1 MKYRTILDLTLF
13 AVYSAA
19 LLFLG
24 MTISK
29 LHYTPQVTILQKQ
42 VGQLEARKPVVIYQV
57 DNTGGNLVGKVTDK
71 SVVDGHYTVTI
82 GAYGK
87 FLVTKEQFGSIN
99 IGDDAQE
106 YLKQRGIDSNKT
118 SLELGGEK
126 DAK

>member
-29 LHYTPQVTILQKQ
+29 LHYTPQVTILRKQ
-42 VGQLEARKPVVIYQV
+42 VVQLEARKPVVIYQV

-71 SVVDGHYTVTI
+71 SVVDEHYTVTI
-82 GAYGK
+82 GVYGK
-87 FLVTKEQFGSIN
+87 FLVTKEQFDNIN
-99 IGDDAQE
+99 IGDDAPD
-106 YLKQRGIDSNKT
+106 YLKHRGS
-118 SLELGGEK
+118 
-126 DAK
+126 